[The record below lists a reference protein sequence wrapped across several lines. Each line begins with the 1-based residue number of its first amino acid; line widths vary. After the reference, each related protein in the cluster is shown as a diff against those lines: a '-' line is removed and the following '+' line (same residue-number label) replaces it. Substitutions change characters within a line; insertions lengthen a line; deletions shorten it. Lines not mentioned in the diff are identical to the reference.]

1 MALAIKWTPQA
12 EKGLDS
18 VLLYLEQ
25 FWTIKEVLQLEEN
38 IKQVTSLII
47 LYPELFPNSETNQH
61 LHKVIID
68 KNNYLVYRINT
79 KMRRIEI
86 VNFRGTKQKPKH

>member
-12 EKGLDS
+12 EKGLDN
-18 VLLYLEQ
+18 VLFYLEQ
-25 FWTIKEVLQLEEN
+25 FWTIKEILQLEEN

-47 LYPELFPNSETNQH
+47 LYPELFPKSEMNQH
-61 LHKVIID
+61 LHKAIID